1 MGTVISLLRSCIKSC
16 PILGVWGSV
25 SFMNHSASD
34 KTKSYLSCDCLMLE
48 FADVWDSGF
57 QSLHSQSSQF
67 EWSRESGEC
76 GVGIIACLFTFLHW
90 LHCSEFPGRVHHLI
104 VEPYEICAL
113 SRVTFFSFFVVVAET
128 LQRERGQWGVFEKPP
143 LFGSSLSLVVDFAFR
158 PKTSSL
164 IPILQP
170 SNCNQQQQQ
179 GVKEKVNGMLPSEF
193 KGGLPWR
200 QVEGWGEQGGGGR
213 WRRRRGGGGG

>member
-1 MGTVISLLRSCIKSC
+1 MKLQISVVQVGQWTYIATICVVSVLSKSSNYNTTAHMGTVISLLRSCIKSC

-113 SRVTFFSFFVVVAET
+113 SRVTFFSFCCCCRNTAKRKRSMRCVWKAST
-128 LQRERGQWGVFEKPP
+128 LWF
-143 LFGSSLSLVVDFAFR
+143 LSLSGCWLCF
-158 PKTSSL
+158 PLTS
-164 IPILQP
+164 
-170 SNCNQQQQQ
+170 
-179 GVKEKVNGMLPSEF
+179 
-193 KGGLPWR
+193 
-200 QVEGWGEQGGGGR
+200 
-213 WRRRRGGGGG
+213 